1 MMAFNNPG
9 YMTRGFQAEVPIE
22 TQLMIYDCLERTKQ
36 TLTVMDYLQ
45 VFKLDKVSSN
55 GSYLQQVVHSQEV
68 PPFEKTVY
76 LTLPEDQIIITKI
89 YVIDDGDHHTFL
101 LASEY

>member
-1 MMAFNNPG
+1 MAFNNPG

-68 PPFEKTVY
+68 PLFEEIVY
-76 LTLPEDQIIITKI
+76 LTLPEDRIITTKI